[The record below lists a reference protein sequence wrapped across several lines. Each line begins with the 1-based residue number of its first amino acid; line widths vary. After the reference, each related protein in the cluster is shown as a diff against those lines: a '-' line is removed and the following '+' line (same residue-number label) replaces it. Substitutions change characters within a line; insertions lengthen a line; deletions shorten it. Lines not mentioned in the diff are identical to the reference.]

1 MKRQWVKFPWDL
13 YCENKTYKL
22 RDGALEK
29 LWGGGGGEV
38 QKKYSR
44 KGKLNEKKNHAPQ
57 LILKNIH
64 AMA

>member
-29 LWGGGGGEV
+29 LSGGGGGGEV
-38 QKKYSR
+38 KK
-44 KGKLNEKKNHAPQ
+44 KFIQG
-57 LILKNIH
+57 IW
-64 AMA
+64 